1 MDYCVSVPNSHL
13 QKQKEEWESDAGLA
27 DKAYE
32 DARMMPGTCRLQE
45 IRRKLKKLT
54 NMQMLDDAC
63 GMIVSAWQSK
73 KLQPKWNYNAVIW
86 DVSLM

>member
-1 MDYCVSVPNSHL
+1 
-13 QKQKEEWESDAGLA
+13 
-27 DKAYE
+27 
-32 DARMMPGTCRLQE
+32 MMPGTCRLQE

-73 KLQPKWNYNAVIW
+73 KLQPK
-86 DVSLM
+86 